1 MLRNLLISLTA
12 ASSLTLGA
20 CSTFNPHVDMPKQTT
35 VDQEKRIELAMA
47 AANANNYQASGSLY
61 SPQTFRPMFEDN
73 RARFIGDILTIQIQ
87 ENIDASQNNS
97 MNTNNAS
104 NTSIDV
110 PLLKGF
116 FFGQSDLKAIN
127 GSASGSS
134 DFKGSGTTAAKNQFN
149 GTLTVTV
156 SDVLPNGYLR
166 VVGEKQIGT
175 NREVQTL
182 RFSGIVNPATVGVG
196 NVVPSSKVAD
206 ARIEYKGQGAI
217 DSAVAMGWLARFF
230 LTVLPF

>member
-1 MLRNLLISLTA
+1 MLRTLLNYLTA
-12 ASSLTLGA
+12 AGALTLGA
-20 CSTFNPHVDMPKQTT
+20 CSTFNPQVDMPKQTT
-35 VDQEKRIELAMA
+35 VDPERRVELAMA
-47 AANANNYQASGSLY
+47 APNVNNYQASGSLY

-97 MNTNNAS
+97 MSAS
-104 NTSIDV
+104 NSSSTSIDV

-116 FFGQSDLKAIN
+116 FFGKSDLKAIS
-127 GSASGSS
+127 GSASGEK
-134 DFKGSGTTAAKNQFN
+134 DFSGTGATAAKNQFN

-182 RFSGIVNPATVGVG
+182 RFSGVVNPATISVG
-196 NVVPSSKVAD
+196 NNVPSSKVAD

>member
-1 MLRNLLISLTA
+1 MFRPLLNVLTA
-12 ASSLTLGA
+12 ASLLTLGA
-20 CSTFNPHVDMPKQTT
+20 CSTFNPKVDMPKQTT
-35 VDQEKRIELAMA
+35 VDSERRIELAMA
-47 AANANNYQASGSLY
+47 TQTANQQNASGSLY
-61 SPQTFRPMFEDN
+61 SPNTFRPMFEDN

-97 MNTNNAS
+97 TTAKNS
-104 NTSIDV
+104 SSTSIDV

-116 FFGQSDLKAIN
+116 FLGQADLPALS
-127 GSASGSS
+127 GSAKGDR
-134 DFKGSGTTAAKNQFN
+134 DFNGNGTTAAKNQFN

-206 ARIEYKGQGAI
+206 ARIEYRGQGAI